1 MISHAW
7 PVQFQPL
14 LSGLAERDARHNCWF
29 VDLDLSDLH
38 IKELNLFEVHA
49 RHGQV
54 CFTLPQGQAVI
65 GRMNPLLGLG
75 APADSSWHGRARIS
89 FHEVSP
95 LSP

>member
-14 LSGLAERDARHNCWF
+14 LSGLAERDTRHNCWF

-75 APADSSWHGRARIS
+75 APAIPPGMDVPASAFMR
-89 FHEVSP
+89 
-95 LSP
+95 